1 MLSQGSKLCHRL
13 FDLKAYHCVDQQIKR
28 WLAYQNMKD
37 QDIDPTESG
46 AHNPYRILLHQLTGT
61 TIQKPRKIWVVNVWR
76 KSHRKE
82 IDREA
87 KIIAE
92 RENTPRSKL
101 AAVRDK
107 VARDLFAKLPEVEQK
122 QWVEQANEE
131 HETAVAKWK
140 EETEGKASTTPADRQ
155 R

>member
-1 MLSQGSKLCHRL
+1 MLTI
-13 FDLKAYHCVDQQIKR
+13 VDQQIKR
-28 WLAYQNMKD
+28 WLAYQHMKD

-46 AHNPYRILLHQLTGT
+46 AQNPYRILLHQLTGT

-76 KSHRKE
+76 KTQRKE

-92 RENTPRSKL
+92 REKTPPSKL

-107 VARDLFAKLPEVEQK
+107 VARELFEKLPEIEQK

-131 HETAVAKWK
+131 HEAAVAKWK
-140 EETEGKASTTPADRQ
+140 EETEGNPSIAPADRQ

>member
-1 MLSQGSKLCHRL
+1 
-13 FDLKAYHCVDQQIKR
+13 
-28 WLAYQNMKD
+28 MKD

-46 AHNPYRILLHQLTGT
+46 AQNPYRILLHQLTGT

-76 KSHRKE
+76 KSQRQE

-87 KIIAE
+87 KIIAD
-92 RENTPRSKL
+92 REKTPRSRL

-107 VARDLFAKLPEVEQK
+107 VARKLFYKLPDVEQQ
-122 QWVEQANEE
+122 QWMEQANEE
-131 HETAVAKWK
+131 HETAMEKWK
-140 EETEGKASTTPADRQ
+140 EETQGKASTTPADRQ

>member
-1 MLSQGSKLCHRL
+1 MLT
-13 FDLKAYHCVDQQIKR
+13 FVDQQIKR
-28 WLAYQNMKD
+28 WLAYQYMKD
-37 QDIDPTESG
+37 QDIDPMESG
-46 AHNPYRILLHQLTGT
+46 AQNPYRILLHKLTGT

-76 KSHRKE
+76 RTQRKE

-92 RENTPRSKL
+92 KEKTPRSKL

-107 VARDLFAKLPEVEQK
+107 VARELFERLSKEEQQ

-131 HETAVAKWK
+131 HDAAVAKWK
-140 EETEGKASTTPADRQ
+140 EETEGRPSTTPADRQ

>member
-1 MLSQGSKLCHRL
+1 MLTI
-13 FDLKAYHCVDQQIKR
+13 VDQKIKR
-28 WLAYQNMKD
+28 WLAYQYMKD

-46 AHNPYRILLHQLTGT
+46 AQNPYRILLHQLTGT
-61 TIQKPRKIWVVNVWR
+61 TIQKPRKIWVVNVWWR
-76 KSHRKE
+76 TQRKE
-82 IDREA
+82 IDHKA

-101 AAVRDK
+101 TAVRNK
-107 VARDLFAKLPEVEQK
+107 VARELFERLSKEEQQ

-131 HETAVAKWK
+131 HNAAVAKWK
-140 EETEGKASTTPADRQ
+140 EETEGRPSTMPADRQ

>member
-1 MLSQGSKLCHRL
+1 
-13 FDLKAYHCVDQQIKR
+13 
-28 WLAYQNMKD
+28 MKD

-46 AHNPYRILLHQLTGT
+46 AQNPYHILLHQLMGM

-76 KSHRKE
+76 KSQCQE

-87 KIIAE
+87 KIIAD
-92 RENTPRSKL
+92 REKTPRSRL

-107 VARDLFAKLPEVEQK
+107 GACKLFYKLPDVEQQ

-131 HETAVAKWK
+131 HETAMAKWK
-140 EETEGKASTTPADRQ
+140 EETQGKASTTPADRQ